1 MTTAPDQVAQT
12 SVRDRYNAFI
22 ERHDVAWELT
32 FAALAVGY
40 VAVGFIADDAPPDQ
54 ARFLSIVDAGLT
66 GIFVAE
72 FSTRIYAAPDR
83 QRYLRNHW
91 IDLVALIPAIREV
104 RILRLLRLLRLV
116 RAFAGIYRALQHF
129 ERLARHRGL
138 AALYTAWL
146 AVMVICSILLYA
158 AENGINEAVK
168 SPLDALWWG
177 IVTITTVGYGDVYP
191 VTTEGRIA
199 AAALMLLG
207 IGLFSAITATVTSF
221 MLTDREHHPD
231 PSEKLHRS
239 LADLHDAGLLTDSEY
254 AAKRAAVPDSR

>member
-1 MTTAPDQVAQT
+1 MTL
-12 SVRDRYNAFI
+12 RDRYNAFI

-32 FAALAVGY
+32 FAVLAVVY
-40 VAVGFIADDAPPDQ
+40 VAVGFMADGATPDQ
-54 ARFLSIVDAGLT
+54 AAVLTAVDAALT

-72 FSTRIYAAPDR
+72 FSTRIYAARDR
-83 QRYLRNHW
+83 RRYLRAHW

-104 RILRLLRLLRLV
+104 RVLRLLRLLRLV

-158 AENGINEAVK
+158 AENGINEAVS
-168 SPLDALWWG
+168 SPFDALWWG

-191 VTTEGRIA
+191 VTAEGRIA
-199 AAALMLLG
+199 AAVLMLLG
-207 IGLFSAITATVTSF
+207 IGLFSAITATITSF
-221 MLTDREHHPD
+221 MLTDRGPD
-231 PSEKLHRS
+231 SAAAGDLDSSLTALHE
-239 LADLHDAGLLTDSEY
+239 AGILTDAEY
-254 AAKRAAVPDSR
+254 AAKRARLARG